1 MIMERSVGQQA
12 LQERI
17 EMALSANPY
26 LPGKRVYFRADEG
39 QVTLSGRVNSYFQK
53 QMAQES
59 IRRVDGVRQI
69 QNLLEVCWS

>member
-1 MIMERSVGQQA
+1 MIEQCVAQQP

-17 EMALSANPY
+17 EIALSTNPHV
-26 LPGKRVYFRADEG
+26 PGKRVYFRADQG
-39 QVTLSGRVNSYFQK
+39 QVTLSGRVTSYFQK

-59 IRRVDGVRQI
+59 LRRVDGVEQI